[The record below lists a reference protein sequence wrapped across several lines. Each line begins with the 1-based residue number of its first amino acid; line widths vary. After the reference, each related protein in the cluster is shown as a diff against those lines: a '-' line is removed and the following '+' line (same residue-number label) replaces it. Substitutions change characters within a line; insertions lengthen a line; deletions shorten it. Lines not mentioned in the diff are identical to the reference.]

1 MALEGT
7 KREVIALRQDA
18 LTPRTEPSIPSTAE
32 GRNHDSSQNTGQSDG
47 LFGGRFQTATGKPSN
62 ETVHQQTA
70 ANPAARQPGGR
81 NGRFPTGGGSGCAI
95 IALIGKRIDEAKQRG
110 PGSLAG
116 GPGPV
121 NPRGS
126 GVRLMVTTKMPFGKY
141 KDWVLGDVPEDYLAW
156 VLETLVLRPY
166 LRRAIQTEL
175 NRREYNDWLIQ
186 TQTAQTQPARAVK
199 PDLRPLVREWF
210 GLVSRRY
217 HPDRGGTTAQMQAL
231 NAAREELDRLLAR
244 EGLARSVN

>member
-1 MALEGT
+1 M
-7 KREVIALRQDA
+7 
-18 LTPRTEPSIPSTAE
+18 
-32 GRNHDSSQNTGQSDG
+32 
-47 LFGGRFQTATGKPSN
+47 
-62 ETVHQQTA
+62 
-70 ANPAARQPGGR
+70 
-81 NGRFPTGGGSGCAI
+81 
-95 IALIGKRIDEAKQRG
+95 
-110 PGSLAG
+110 
-116 GPGPV
+116 
-121 NPRGS
+121 
-126 GVRLMVTTKMPFGKY
+126 
-141 KDWVLGDVPEDYLAW
+141 PEDYLAW